1 MLNAWTF
8 NYEGL
13 LTAYAVRRRGVW
25 SGTFF
30 ISHWEI
36 QWQMYWYSAGY
47 LNNYIV
53 LVYYFHSTDKIVH
66 RRFLSEAKSAAL
78 SLVNLWPIW
87 GRLYCVRALPHRHF
101 NSTCIDV
108 EFTYYKIHL
117 FKIHNQWSFLQPSP
131 ITNLRTFCHP
141 KRETLHLSAVIPHSL
156 FPPVPGSHN
165 VLSVSVDSVVWTFHV
180 NEIHF
185 THFSGTCDGIPSASI
200 VVFMQASSCCSVYH
214 HFTSFHGWVIL
225 HCMDMTYCTYPFIS
239 WWTLGVFLLFSF
251 ICLCKLFNE
260 SFCVGI
266 VLLMT
271 LIWKTILYIYMSL
284 YRYIQI

>member
-117 FKIHNQWSFLQPSP
+117 FKVHNQWFFATIPNNQSQNILSPQKRNPAPISSHSPFPLSPSP
-131 ITNLRTFCHP
+131 WQPQCIVCLRGF
-141 KRETLHLSAVIPHSL
+141 SSL
-156 FPPVPGSHN
+156 
-165 VLSVSVDSVVWTFHV
+165 D
-180 NEIHF
+180 I
-185 THFSGTCDGIPSASI
+185 
-200 VVFMQASSCCSVYH
+200 SCKWN
-214 HFTSFHGWVIL
+214 SFHTFFRHLWRDSFSQHTGL
-225 HCMDMTYCTYPFIS
+225 HA
-239 WWTLGVFLLFSF
+239 SF
-251 ICLCKLFNE
+251 FML
-260 SFCVGI
+260 
-266 VLLMT
+266 
-271 LIWKTILYIYMSL
+271 
-284 YRYIQI
+284 